1 MKFILKNLK
10 SKFEIFKKKKYYYKD
25 KKCEICHS
33 NSTSLLQNLG
43 KVGNSPGEYG
53 YLPVAICNNCGHKF
67 LSPRL
72 SNGYYREFYLD
83 EYGKIPFKKKKPP
96 KKYIKLQKERGEKIF
111 QYFNSKKKNKN
122 SKNLKIL
129 DHGAATGLALL
140 PWKKNGWDT
149 FGIEPHIESVKV
161 ANK

>member
-83 EYGKIPFKKKKPP
+83 EYGKIPFKKKKT
-96 KKYIKLQKERGEKIF
+96 
-111 QYFNSKKKNKN
+111 SKK
-122 SKNLKIL
+122 IY
-129 DHGAATGLALL
+129 
-140 PWKKNGWDT
+140 
-149 FGIEPHIESVKV
+149 
-161 ANK
+161 